1 MANPSKPSSVH
12 VDQLKSALSALQ
24 AIQDDVNNPPA
35 GSFEQLG
42 QTIETDLKQ
51 GDNGIQ
57 GNGPHVAGERYYDG
71 VFYVTKAWGDVKTGI
86 GTLITLLQ
94 TTIDKHT
101 GNDHLVADSA
111 NQTNTTQANTTQ
123 PGAAATRG

>member
-1 MANPSKPSSVH
+1 MGNPSKPSSVK
-12 VDQLKSALSALQ
+12 VDELKTALETLKG
-24 AIQDDVNNPPA
+24 IQDDMNNPPA

-57 GNGPHVAGERYYDG
+57 GNGPHVAGERYYDS
-71 VFYVTKAWGDVKTGI
+71 VTYVNRGWGDVKNGVA
-86 GTLITLLQ
+86 TLINLLQ
-94 TTIDKHT
+94 ATIDKHS
-101 GNDHLVADSA
+101 GNDHAVADSA
-111 NQTNTTQANTTQ
+111 HNTNTTTQ

>member
-1 MANPSKPSSVH
+1 MGNPSKPSSVK
-12 VDQLKSALSALQ
+12 VDQLKTALETLKG
-24 AIQDDVNNPPA
+24 IQDDMNNPPA

-71 VFYVTKAWGDVKTGI
+71 VAYVNRGWGDVKTGVA
-86 GTLITLLQ
+86 TLINLLQ
-94 TTIDKHT
+94 ATIDKHS
-101 GNDHLVADSA
+101 GNDHAVAA
-111 NQTNTTQANTTQ
+111 GAHKTNTTQ
-123 PGAAATRG
+123 PGAAAATRG

>member
-1 MANPSKPSSVH
+1 MGNPSKPSSVK
-12 VDQLKSALSALQ
+12 VDELKTALETLKG
-24 AIQDDVNNPPA
+24 IQDDMNNPPA

-57 GNGPHVAGERYYDG
+57 GNGPHVAGERYYDS
-71 VFYVTKAWGDVKTGI
+71 VTYVNRGWGDVKTGVA
-86 GTLITLLQ
+86 TLINLLQ
-94 TTIDKHT
+94 TTIDKHA
-101 GNDHLVADSA
+101 GNDQAVAA
-111 NQTNTTQANTTQ
+111 GAHKTTTTQ

>member
-1 MANPSKPSSVH
+1 MGNPSKPSSVK
-12 VDQLKSALSALQ
+12 VDQLKTALEALK
-24 AIQDDVNNPPA
+24 AIQDDMNNPPA

-42 QTIETDLKQ
+42 QTIESDLKQ

-71 VFYVTKAWGDVKTGI
+71 VFYVNKGWGDVKTGVA
-86 GTLITLLQ
+86 TLVNLLQ
-94 TTIDKHT
+94 TTIDKHS
-101 GNDHLVADSA
+101 GNDHAVAA
-111 NQTNTTQANTTQ
+111 GAHKTNTTQ

>member
-1 MANPSKPSSVH
+1 MGNPSKPSSVK
-12 VDQLKSALSALQ
+12 VDQLKSALEALK
-24 AIQDDVNNPPA
+24 AIQDDMNNPPA

-71 VFYVTKAWGDVKTGI
+71 VAYVNRGWNDVKTGV
-86 GTLITLLQ
+86 GTLINLLQ
-94 TTIDKHT
+94 TTIDKHA
-101 GNDHLVADSA
+101 GNDHAVASGA
-111 NQTNTTQANTTQ
+111 HKTNTTQ

>member
-1 MANPSKPSSVH
+1 MGNPSKPSSVK
-12 VDQLKSALSALQ
+12 VDELKTALETLKG
-24 AIQDDVNNPPA
+24 IQDDMNNPPA

-71 VFYVTKAWGDVKTGI
+71 VFYVNKGWGDVKTGVA
-86 GTLITLLQ
+86 TLINLLQ
-94 TTIDKHT
+94 TTIDKHS
-101 GNDHLVADSA
+101 GNDHAVAA
-111 NQTNTTQANTTQ
+111 GAHKTNTTQ